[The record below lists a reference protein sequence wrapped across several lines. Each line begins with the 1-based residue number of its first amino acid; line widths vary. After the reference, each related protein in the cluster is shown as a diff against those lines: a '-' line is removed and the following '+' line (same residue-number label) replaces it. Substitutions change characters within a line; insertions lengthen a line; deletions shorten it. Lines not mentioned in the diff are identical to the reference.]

1 METLLN
7 VENLGVNYGSV
18 QALHDATLRLDAGS
32 ICGLIGMNGSGKST
46 LFKAV
51 MGVIPAHTGTV
62 EIAGDDSATARKNGV
77 VSYVPQSEEI
87 DWSFPLSVR
96 DVVAMGRYR
105 TLGLTRRL
113 RGHDKQVLTQALER
127 LELTDLATR
136 QIGALSGG
144 QRKRAFV
151 ARAIAQGAR
160 LLLLDEPF
168 AGVDKRSEAMLIDVL
183 QQLRD
188 SGASVLVS
196 THDLASLRAF
206 ADEAVLLRKTV
217 LMHGTPET
225 VLAPENLVQAFGMR
239 IDTGQQTATET
250 SMMNNTN
257 KQVKGVN
264 NEWTFWIIYWS
275 PSPCLL

>member
-1 METLLN
+1 MGVGQSMETLLS

-18 QALHDATLRLDAGS
+18 QALHDATFRLGAGS

-46 LFKAV
+46 LFKAI
-51 MGVIPAHTGTV
+51 MGVTPAHTGSV
-62 EIAGDDSATARKNGV
+62 EIAGGD
-77 VSYVPQSEEI
+77 P
-87 DWSFPLSVR
+87 
-96 DVVAMGRYR
+96 VVAMGRYR
-105 TLGLTRRL
+105 TLGPTRRL
-113 RGHDKQVLTQALER
+113 HSKDKQALAHALER
-127 LELTDLATR
+127 LELTDLAAR

-183 QQLRD
+183 KQLRD

-196 THDLASLRAF
+196 THDLASLHSF

-217 LMHGTPET
+217 LMHSTPEA
-225 VLAPENLVQAFGMR
+225 VLAPENLVQAFGMH
-239 IDTGQQTATET
+239 INTGHNRSTPEKNAA
-250 SMMNNTN
+250 NNTDE
-257 KQVKGVN
+257 QVKRVN
-264 NEWTFWIIYWS
+264 NE
-275 PSPCLL
+275 

>member
-1 METLLN
+1 MGVGQSMETLLN

-18 QALHDATLRLDAGS
+18 QALHDATFRLGAGS

-46 LFKAV
+46 LFKAI
-51 MGVIPAHTGTV
+51 MGVTPAHTGSV
-62 EIAGDDSATARKNGV
+62 EIAGGDPAAARKSGV

-87 DWSFPLSVR
+87 DWSFPVSVR

-105 TLGLTRRL
+105 TLGPTRRL
-113 RGHDKQVLTQALER
+113 HSKDKQALAHALER
-127 LELTDLATR
+127 LELTD
-136 QIGALSGG
+136 LSGG

-183 QQLRD
+183 KQLRD

-196 THDLASLRAF
+196 THDLASLHSF

-217 LMHGTPET
+217 LMHSTPEA
-225 VLAPENLVQAFGMR
+225 VLAPENLVQAFGMH
-239 IDTGQQTATET
+239 INTGHSPSTPEKNTA
-250 SMMNNTN
+250 NNTDE
-257 KQVKGVN
+257 QVKRVN
-264 NEWTFWIIYWS
+264 NK
-275 PSPCLL
+275 

>member
-1 METLLN
+1 MVRKRGDTTSYPPAGVAGLERYMETLLN
-7 VENLGVNYGSV
+7 VENLGVNYGPV
-18 QALHDATLRLDAGS
+18 QALHDATFRLGAGS

-46 LFKAV
+46 LFKAI
-51 MGVIPAHTGTV
+51 MGVTPAHTGSV
-62 EIAGDDSATARKNGV
+62 EIAGGDPAAARKSGI

-87 DWSFPLSVR
+87 DWSFPVSVR

-105 TLGLTRRL
+105 TLGPTRRL
-113 RGHDKQVLTQALER
+113 HSKDKQALAHALER
-127 LELTDLATR
+127 LELTDLAAR

-168 AGVDKRSEAMLIDVL
+168 AGVD
-183 QQLRD
+183 

-196 THDLASLRAF
+196 THDLASLHSF

-217 LMHGTPET
+217 LMHSTPEA
-225 VLAPENLVQAFGMR
+225 VLAPENLVQAFGMH
-239 IDTGQQTATET
+239 INTGHSPSAPEKNAA
-250 SMMNNTN
+250 NNTDE
-257 KQVKGVN
+257 QVKRVN
-264 NEWTFWIIYWS
+264 NE
-275 PSPCLL
+275 

>member
-1 METLLN
+1 MGVGQSMETLLN

-18 QALHDATLRLDAGS
+18 QALHNATFRLGAGS

-46 LFKAV
+46 LFKAI
-51 MGVIPAHTGTV
+51 MGVTPAHTGSV
-62 EIAGDDSATARKNGV
+62 EIAGGDPAVARKSGV

-87 DWSFPLSVR
+87 DWSFPVSVR

-105 TLGLTRRL
+105 TLGPTRRL
-113 RGHDKQVLTQALER
+113 HSKDKQALAHALER
-127 LELTDLATR
+127 LELTDLAAR
-136 QIGALSGG
+136 QIGALSGV

-183 QQLRD
+183 KQLRD

-196 THDLASLRAF
+196 THDLASLHSF

-217 LMHGTPET
+217 LMHSTPEA
-225 VLAPENLVQAFGMR
+225 VLAPENLVQAFGMH
-239 IDTGQQTATET
+239 INTGHSPSTPEKNAA
-250 SMMNNTN
+250 NNTDE
-257 KQVKGVN
+257 QVKRVN
-264 NEWTFWIIYWS
+264 NE
-275 PSPCLL
+275 